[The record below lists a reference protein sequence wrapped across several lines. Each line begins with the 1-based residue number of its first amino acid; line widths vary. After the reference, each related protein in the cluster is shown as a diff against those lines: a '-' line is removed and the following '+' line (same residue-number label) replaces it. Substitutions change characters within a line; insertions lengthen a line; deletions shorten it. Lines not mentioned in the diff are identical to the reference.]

1 MAKYILVVLVTLAVL
16 AAAPL
21 ALAQDQPE
29 SDEKVFNLIVGD
41 DGPAVIEEEVD
52 EGPRYEPQIEP
63 GRWSL
68 SLTLGYVGSGG
79 TLFEHDNLIYK
90 ALDDAF
96 FYGDVAIEAESAF
109 TPIIRVG
116 HNLTAW
122 LALEAQLGLAFA
134 EYTASI
140 DNPFSVDP
148 FGLES
153 PVAVVE
159 LGEFDR
165 ENRSVLMA
173 VTNINAV
180 FYPFNLDGDGRGRW
194 QPYLTGGLGYAMYN
208 IDSDYTDSGAGGI
221 NVNAGI
227 GVALIADDLITVR
240 AELLYQIHSIE
251 FEPGDYFQQRDA
263 GTVTVPVYE
272 FTDTG
277 QYDEVQAFGSNT
289 LSSLT
294 WQIGFQLGF

>member
-21 ALAQDQPE
+21 ALAQDKPG

-41 DGPAVIEEEVD
+41 DGPAVVEEEVD
-52 EGPRYEPQIEP
+52 EAPSYEPQIEP
-63 GRWSL
+63 GRWSI

-109 TPIIRVG
+109 NPILRVG
-116 HNLTAW
+116 HNLTSW
-122 LALEAQLGLAFA
+122 LALEAQLGVAFA

-140 DNPFSVDP
+140 SNPYSVDP

-153 PVAVVE
+153 PVAVAA
-159 LGEFDR
+159 LGDFDR

-173 VTNINAV
+173 VTNLNAV
-180 FYPFNLDGDGRGRW
+180 FYPLNLDGDGRGRW
-194 QPYLTGGLGYAMYN
+194 HPYLTGGLGYATYN
-208 IDSDYTDSGAGGI
+208 IDSDYTDASAGGI
-221 NVNAGI
+221 SVNAGF
-227 GVALIADDLITVR
+227 GLALVADDLITVR
-240 AELLYQIHSIE
+240 AEMIYQVHSIE
-251 FEPGDYFQQRDA
+251 FEPGEVFQERDA
-263 GTVTVPVYE
+263 GTVVIPVYE

-277 QYDEVQAFGSNT
+277 QYDEVEAFGSNT